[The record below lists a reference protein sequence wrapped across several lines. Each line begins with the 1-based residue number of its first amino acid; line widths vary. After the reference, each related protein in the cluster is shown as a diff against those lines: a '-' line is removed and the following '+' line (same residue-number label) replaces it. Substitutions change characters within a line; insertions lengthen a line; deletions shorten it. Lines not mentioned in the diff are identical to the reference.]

1 MERDMSQSTTLCRSG
16 CGFYGNPVTDGLCSK
31 CYKDALKRKQAAPSS
46 ASSVSTGSSYSVVV
60 DSSSASSSL
69 PLLPAA
75 GCSLGTQIPSI
86 GMSTHLSSPVVDIS
100 TLSEQS
106 VSNLD
111 TAATGASPSVTS
123 VPSIAPLV
131 ESQSEQ
137 PKLAEKKKKK
147 TRCTK
152 CKVNVG
158 VIGFPCR
165 CGGMFCS
172 VHRYANEH
180 SCSFDYKEH
189 GAEEIRK
196 NNPQVVGEK
205 IQKI

>member
-1 MERDMSQSTTLCRSG
+1 MSQSTTLCRSG
-16 CGFYGNPVTDGLCSK
+16 CGFYGCSATDGLCSK
-31 CYKDALKRKQAAPSS
+31 CYKDALKRKQAAPTSS
-46 ASSVSTGSSYSVVV
+46 GSSYASV
-60 DSSSASSSL
+60 DSSSVLPQHMQTATSTCADSNLNTTQTIPSAIGISAQFSSSKVDVSSNL
-69 PLLPAA
+69 TENVSNQEQLAAA
-75 GCSLGTQIPSI
+75 GV
-86 GMSTHLSSPVVDIS
+86 SP
-100 TLSEQS
+100 S
-106 VSNLD
+106 VSN
-111 TAATGASPSVTS
+111 
-123 VPSIAPLV
+123 VPSNEAV
-131 ESQSEQ
+131 EVQSQSDQ
-137 PKLAEKKKKK
+137 LKVEKKKKK
-147 TRCTK
+147 TRCSK

>member
-1 MERDMSQSTTLCRSG
+1 MTAALVPDSKVAPAVDTEVAPTAADSKST
-16 CGFYGNPVTDGLCSK
+16 
-31 CYKDALKRKQAAPSS
+31 AAS
-46 ASSVSTGSSYSVVV
+46 AADVANGAVASATADTKVV
-60 DSSSASSSL
+60 D
-69 PLLPAA
+69 
-75 GCSLGTQIPSI
+75 
-86 GMSTHLSSPVVDIS
+86 
-100 TLSEQS
+100 
-106 VSNLD
+106 
-111 TAATGASPSVTS
+111 
-123 VPSIAPLV
+123 
-131 ESQSEQ
+131 
-137 PKLAEKKKKK
+137 KKKKK

-152 CKVNVG
+152 CKVSVG

-165 CGGMFCS
+165 CGGIFCS